1 MSQPHPR
8 YDTTFIDT
16 SGGILTEQL
25 VHKLREQQCS
35 EDAVKPTTFALDGDG
50 PTTQTEF
57 EAEVTE
63 AWESLKE
70 RWDSLSQNN
79 EIFSLDTSGIRDQWT
94 IPLLKGL
101 GFNPVYQQSNLEAD
115 GIDANLSHLGWTPAG
130 QLTASG
136 YDGEPPILHLVQPD
150 DEPAHTLDS
159 GAHAGSG
166 SSGRSPHDE
175 LQRFLNAADQQWS
188 VVTDGL
194 KLRVLRDYYHTY
206 TRGYVEFDL
215 ESIFT
220 NRNCEDFRA
229 LYRLCHASRF
239 IESDESEAPLE
250 QLYQVAVSTGVKIGE
265 DLQSNVVEA
274 LETLGN
280 GFLNPELREEL
291 AEGDQDVADAYFQD
305 LLRIVY
311 RLLFLLFAEQRGMMA
326 DRGDLYTDEYSITA
340 LRDRSERHSTVRDT
354 ETDLWEGLQVT
365 FKIVGEGTDA
375 ERLSVTGYNG
385 SLFDDD
391 ELTYLRDASNK
402 TELDTDVTCPNEAL
416 LSVVHD
422 LTHVKQDGYPQR
434 ISYADLGV
442 DEIGAVYE
450 SLLEFTPR
458 YATEPVESGDL
469 SVQSNQF
476 YLDDRGMDRKE
487 TGSYYTKPDLVAEL
501 IDSTLEPVVE
511 ERIDESQSRSQQE
524 AALLDIDVC
533 DPACGSGAFL
543 IAANNFLAKRLAKI
557 RSDTAYPSQAQLRQ
571 ARRSVV
577 QHCIYG
583 VDLNPMAVELAKVSL
598 WINSAVGDEPLS
610 FLDHRIR
617 HGNSLIG
624 VTKSDLSN
632 GIPYE
637 AYEKTEG
644 REGHPGTDVRSDL
657 RKINKEL
664 GSGGVQ
670 TGIDWEWA
678 DTPTFVSKAQELDET
693 TEQSIQ
699 DVQHKQELL
708 TELQSSSDYQI
719 ECLAR
724 DIWAAAFFW
733 DLLEHPETY
742 PTTKTIQEIRRSSDP
757 ATFTGK
763 RKELEEIASITNSI
777 AERESFF
784 HWDIEFPLVW
794 HGEDPGFDVILGNP
808 PWEEVREDA
817 TEFFAVSHPSI
828 ANASRRDRPEMIEEL
843 AETDPELHAAW
854 RDEQFKI
861 RKRKHFFN
869 NSPTTQKGSIGKTN
883 TYPLFTFVNSE
894 LTNAAGRAGFIV
906 KTAIATNHDYSSL
919 FRELVTDGRVISL
932 YDFENVNGYFPGVH
946 RQERFCLLTLSGS
959 AVPDRSSLELLF
971 NLHSVNDIPDKEP
984 INMKLDVLETLSAGS
999 YQLPA
1004 LNSNQDL
1011 KIIQE
1016 IAKPASNK
1024 AFDQDESDWNLDW
1037 GFLADGGDIQDIA
1050 YIREELQG
1058 DSGHTIYETAN
1069 DGTDVVGV
1077 YEGRYVS
1084 TFDHRNRSFAG
1095 VEKDNRFG
1103 RALGKQPSSGEK
1115 SSPSFEIQ
1123 PRYWIDKSEVE
1134 QYYTGIDWPADWL
1147 YLYGR
1152 KTKDTNRR
1160 TFMGAITPR
1169 VGSTDTA
1176 PYLLPSS
1183 GTTDKERAERTLTV
1197 AAITNS
1203 FVFDYQARN
1212 YISGTTL
1219 GKNSVLRMTAPQFS
1233 HIADQDDLFD
1243 KLKTLALRL
1252 SCTSESVSSISQ
1264 YTNTD
1269 NFQKSFDESE
1279 RQEMMYELN
1288 AIVAVL
1294 YQLEEETLEYILDSF
1309 TMIQEAEDSESGSF
1323 ATKERIL
1330 EHFSNYNE

>member
-1 MSQPHPR
+1 
-8 YDTTFIDT
+8 
-16 SGGILTEQL
+16 
-25 VHKLREQQCS
+25 
-35 EDAVKPTTFALDGDG
+35 
-50 PTTQTEF
+50 
-57 EAEVTE
+57 
-63 AWESLKE
+63 
-70 RWDSLSQNN
+70 
-79 EIFSLDTSGIRDQWT
+79 
-94 IPLLKGL
+94 
-101 GFNPVYQQSNLEAD
+101 
-115 GIDANLSHLGWTPAG
+115 
-130 QLTASG
+130 
-136 YDGEPPILHLVQPD
+136 
-150 DEPAHTLDS
+150 
-159 GAHAGSG
+159 
-166 SSGRSPHDE
+166 
-175 LQRFLNAADQQWS
+175 
-188 VVTDGL
+188 
-194 KLRVLRDYYHTY
+194 
-206 TRGYVEFDL
+206 
-215 ESIFT
+215 
-220 NRNCEDFRA
+220 
-229 LYRLCHASRF
+229 
-239 IESDESEAPLE
+239 
-250 QLYQVAVSTGVKIGE
+250 
-265 DLQSNVVEA
+265 
-274 LETLGN
+274 
-280 GFLNPELREEL
+280 
-291 AEGDQDVADAYFQD
+291 
-305 LLRIVY
+305 
-311 RLLFLLFAEQRGMMA
+311 
-326 DRGDLYTDEYSITA
+326 
-340 LRDRSERHSTVRDT
+340 
-354 ETDLWEGLQVT
+354 
-365 FKIVGEGTDA
+365 
-375 ERLSVTGYNG
+375 
-385 SLFDDD
+385 
-391 ELTYLRDASNK
+391 
-402 TELDTDVTCPNEAL
+402 
-416 LSVVHD
+416 
-422 LTHVKQDGYPQR
+422 
-434 ISYADLGV
+434 
-442 DEIGAVYE
+442 
-450 SLLEFTPR
+450 
-458 YATEPVESGDL
+458 
-469 SVQSNQF
+469 
-476 YLDDRGMDRKE
+476 
-487 TGSYYTKPDLVAEL
+487 
-501 IDSTLEPVVE
+501 
-511 ERIDESQSRSQQE
+511 
-524 AALLDIDVC
+524 
-533 DPACGSGAFL
+533 
-543 IAANNFLAKRLAKI
+543 
-557 RSDTAYPSQAQLRQ
+557 
-571 ARRSVV
+571 
-577 QHCIYG
+577 
-583 VDLNPMAVELAKVSL
+583 
-598 WINSAVGDEPLS
+598 
-610 FLDHRIR
+610 
-617 HGNSLIG
+617 
-624 VTKSDLSN
+624 
-632 GIPYE
+632 
-637 AYEKTEG
+637 
-644 REGHPGTDVRSDL
+644 
-657 RKINKEL
+657 
-664 GSGGVQ
+664 
-670 TGIDWEWA
+670 
-678 DTPTFVSKAQELDET
+678 
-693 TEQSIQ
+693 
-699 DVQHKQELL
+699 
-708 TELQSSSDYQI
+708 
-719 ECLAR
+719 
-724 DIWAAAFFW
+724 
-733 DLLEHPETY
+733 
-742 PTTKTIQEIRRSSDP
+742 
-757 ATFTGK
+757 
-763 RKELEEIASITNSI
+763 
-777 AERESFF
+777 
-784 HWDIEFPLVW
+784 
-794 HGEDPGFDVILGNP
+794 
-808 PWEEVREDA
+808 
-817 TEFFAVSHPSI
+817 
-828 ANASRRDRPEMIEEL
+828 
-843 AETDPELHAAW
+843 
-854 RDEQFKI
+854 
-861 RKRKHFFN
+861 
-869 NSPTTQKGSIGKTN
+869 
-883 TYPLFTFVNSE
+883 VNSE